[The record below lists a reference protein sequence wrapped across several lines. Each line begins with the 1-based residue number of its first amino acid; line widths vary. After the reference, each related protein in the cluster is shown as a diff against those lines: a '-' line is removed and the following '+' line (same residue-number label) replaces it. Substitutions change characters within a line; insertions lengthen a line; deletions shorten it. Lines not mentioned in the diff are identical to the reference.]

1 MRREIKFCDLTLINA
16 PYHNAFMQ
24 SSRNILD
31 SGRFIGGK
39 EVEDF
44 EQMLSEMTGTH
55 RAIGVGNGYDALKLI
70 FKAFIIN
77 GYLKKGD
84 KVLVPANTYI
94 ASVNA
99 VVNAGLTPVPVD
111 VDPERMVISADTIL
125 QKLDTDIKAVMPVH
139 LYGRIAWD
147 RDIKDICRRN
157 NLIVIEDNA
166 QAIGAVSSVTGIK
179 SNSKMSGA
187 LGHAAA
193 FSFYPTKNIGA
204 LGDGG
209 AVTTDM
215 KDIAATVKKLGSY
228 GENSRFHNV
237 IVGENSRL
245 DSLQASFLRSKL
257 PDVSE
262 INERRRM
269 NAVTLSKKISSS
281 LVVLPPTGSTDSSMV
296 WHQYVVRIK
305 YGKRDAVRELLKQEG
320 IETDIH
326 YPALPFLQPCFGDTY
341 KEQLK
346 GMNALSLP
354 DEILSLPVNQTLDE
368 DDMNYI
374 AETINSINL

>member
-44 EQMLSEMTGTH
+44 EQMLSEMTGTQ

-84 KVLVPANTYI
+84 KVLIPANTYI

-111 VDPERMVISADTIL
+111 VDPARMVISADTIL
-125 QKLDTDIKAVMPVH
+125 QKLDTDIKAIMPVH
-139 LYGRIAWD
+139 LYGRIVWD
-147 RDIKDICRRN
+147 QDIKEICRRN

-179 SNSKMSGA
+179 SDSKMSGA

-215 KDIAATVKKLGSY
+215 KDIAATVKELGCY

-245 DSLQASFLRSKL
+245 DSLQASFLRCKL

-305 YGKRDAVRELLKQEG
+305 YGKRDSVREILKQEG

-326 YPALPFLQPCFGDTY
+326 YPALPFLQPCFGDAY